1 MNETQLI
8 EQLQQGD
15 RQAFTQMVNAYQ
27 HMVYN
32 TVLGI
37 VQQMQEAED
46 VAQEVFVQAYLSV
59 QTFRGDSKIS
69 TWLYRIAI
77 TKALD
82 CERKKKAKKRI
93 NLVKN
98 VFGIGTKEEEQAV
111 DFHHPGVQLDKKEE
125 ASTLFKAMQQ
135 LPENQRIAF
144 TLIKVDGLNY
154 EETSDIMQTSKK
166 AVEALMHRAKENLR
180 KTLKD
185 YYSNHS

>member
-8 EQLQQGD
+8 QQLQQGD
-15 RQAFTQMVNAYQ
+15 RQAFTTMVNAYQ

-37 VQQMQEAED
+37 VQQVQEAED
-46 VAQEVFVQAYLSV
+46 VAQEVFVQAFLNV
-59 QTFRGDSKIS
+59 QNFRGDSKIS

-93 NLVKN
+93 NLFKN
-98 VFGIGTKEEEQAV
+98 VFGIGVDAAELVV

-135 LPENQRIAF
+135 LPENQRTAF
-144 TLIKVDGLNY
+144 TLIKVEGLNY
-154 EETSDIMQTSKK
+154 DETSVIMQTTVK
-166 AVEALMHRAKENLR
+166 ALEALMHRAKGNLR
-180 KTLKD
+180 KTLKN
-185 YYSNHS
+185 YYSDHL

>member
-1 MNETQLI
+1 MNETLLI
-8 EQLQQGD
+8 QQLQQGN
-15 RQAFTQMVNAYQ
+15 RQAFTQLVQAYQ

-37 VQQMQEAED
+37 VQQVQEAED

-59 QTFRGDSKIS
+59 RHFRGDSKIS

-82 CERKKKAKKRI
+82 SERKKKTKKRV

-98 VFGIGTKEEEQAV
+98 VFGIGQKEEEQVA
-111 DFHHPGVQLDKKEE
+111 DFHHPGIQLDKKEE
-125 ASTLFKAMQQ
+125 SATLFKAMQQ
-135 LPENQRIAF
+135 LPNNQRVAF
-144 TLIKVDGLNY
+144 ALIKVEGLSY
-154 EETSDIMQTSKK
+154 EETCEVMQTSKK

-185 YYSNHS
+185 YYTNHS

>member
-8 EQLQQGD
+8 QQLQQGD
-15 RQAFTQMVNAYQ
+15 RQAFTTMVQAYQ

-37 VQQMQEAED
+37 VQQVQEAED

-59 QTFRGDSKIS
+59 QNFRGDSKMS

-82 CERKKKAKKRI
+82 CERKKKAKKRF

-98 VFGIGTKEEEQAV
+98 VLGIGEKEEEQVV
-111 DFHHPGVQLDKKEE
+111 DFHHPGVQLDNKEQ
-125 ASTLFKAMQQ
+125 AAILFKAMKQ

-144 TLIKVDGLNY
+144 TLIKVEGLNY
-154 EETSDIMQTSKK
+154 DETSAIMQTTVK

-180 KTLKD
+180 KSLRN

>member
-1 MNETQLI
+1 LNETQLI
-8 EQLQQGD
+8 QQLQQGD
-15 RQAFTQMVNAYQ
+15 RHAFTQLVQAYQ

-32 TVLGI
+32 TALGI

-59 QTFRGDSKIS
+59 QHFRGDSKLS

-82 CERKKKAKKRI
+82 CERKKKTKKRI
-93 NLVKN
+93 NLIKS
-98 VFGIGTKEEEQAV
+98 VFGIGEKEAEQAV
-111 DFHHPGVQLDKKEE
+111 DFHHPGVQLDNKEQ

-144 TLIKVDGLNY
+144 TLIKVEGLNY
-154 EETSDIMQTSKK
+154 EETSAIMQTTVK
-166 AVEALMHRAKENLR
+166 AVEALMHRAKGNLR
-180 KTLKD
+180 KTLKN
-185 YYSNHS
+185 YYSNHL